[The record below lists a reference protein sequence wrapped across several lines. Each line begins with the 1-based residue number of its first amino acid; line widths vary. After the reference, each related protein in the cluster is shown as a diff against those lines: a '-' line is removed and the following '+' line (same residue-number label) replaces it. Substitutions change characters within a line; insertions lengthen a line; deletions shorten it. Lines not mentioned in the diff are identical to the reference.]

1 MRIAYISADPGIP
14 LWGDKGAANH
24 VREFVAALVELG
36 HAPTLFVARRGKG
49 EPTLD
54 VPVKRLRG
62 PRNEVE
68 LSTEAAREVAALD
81 KNPALAEELRAQH
94 RKSPFALVY
103 ERYSLWSFA
112 ARDFAAEMGIPYVLE
127 VNSPLRDEQRRYRQ
141 ITLDSAA
148 AAIQSLLFST
158 AQLIVGVSDEVVEY
172 VRKTPGSAPAMTV
185 PNGVDLALFR
195 NLHREPA
202 RETFTV
208 GFVGSL
214 KPWHGI
220 DILLDAFD
228 SLAAES
234 EAYRLLIVGDGPM
247 RETVE
252 RFACAKGLGSRIE
265 LTGAV
270 PKAQAVRLMGTI
282 DAAVAPYPNLSGFY
296 FSPLKVFEYMAAGI
310 PVIASDFPVWRE
322 LFRDTTAIRW
332 VDPLDT
338 AAIARE
344 VDWLLDHPAEAEAM
358 GENGRQV
365 VLNQL
370 NWRHDA
376 QVLLD
381 AYENVLGVEH
391 PAAQT
396 VAFPAPSPLRR
407 AG

>member
-36 HAPTLFVARRGKG
+36 HAPSLFVARTGKG
-49 EPTLD
+49 EPTLE

-68 LSTEAAREVAALD
+68 LATEAAREVAVLD

-94 RKSPFALVY
+94 RKSPFRLVY

-127 VNSPLRDEQRRYRQ
+127 VNSPLREEQRRYRQ

-172 VRKTPGSAPAMTV
+172 VRKTPGSAPTMTV
-185 PNGVDLALFR
+185 PNGVDLSLFR
-195 NLHREPA
+195 SLHREPA

-220 DILLDAFD
+220 DSLLDAFD

-247 RETVE
+247 RETIE
-252 RFACAKGLGSRIE
+252 RFAGDKGLGSRVE

-282 DAAVAPYPNLSGFY
+282 DAAVAPYANLSGFY
-296 FSPLKVFEYMAAGI
+296 FSPLKVFEYMAAGRAIVASSIGQI
-310 PVIASDFPVWRE
+310 PEILTDGETGLLTRPGDAAD
-322 LFRDTTAIRW
+322 LAAKIRR
-332 VDPLDT
+332 L
-338 AAIARE
+338 
-344 VDWLLDHPAEAEAM
+344 H
-358 GENGRQV
+358 
-365 VLNQL
+365 
-370 NWRHDA
+370 HDA
-376 QVLLD
+376 LLRENIGDAARGEAFDRHGWTTRVEQILRALELPVLALPEEF
-381 AYENVLGVEH
+381 AH
-391 PAAQT
+391 
-396 VAFPAPSPLRR
+396 

>member
-36 HAPTLFVARRGKG
+36 HAPSLFVARRGKG

-252 RFACAKGLGSRIE
+252 RFADDKGLGSRVE

-296 FSPLKVFEYMAAGI
+296 FSPLKVFEYMAAGRAIVASSIGQI
-310 PVIASDFPVWRE
+310 PEILTDGETGLLTRPGDATDLAAKIRRLHHDGLLREGIGDAARREAFERHGWTTRVEQILRALELPV
-322 LFRDTTAIRW
+322 L
-332 VDPLDT
+332 
-338 AAIARE
+338 
-344 VDWLLDHPAEAEAM
+344 
-358 GENGRQV
+358 
-365 VLNQL
+365 VLPEEFA
-370 NWRHDA
+370 H
-376 QVLLD
+376 
-381 AYENVLGVEH
+381 
-391 PAAQT
+391 
-396 VAFPAPSPLRR
+396 